1 MPQKMLPED
10 VLLLVLGGLDT
21 TDLFRCS
28 QACRW
33 FYNII
38 THNNLLLTTETSLIA
53 AANAGHLD
61 KVKQIIAIMGIT
73 NTTTDPEFSVR
84 NQWQVATMRAA
95 GKGRT
100 NVVTLLLEYP
110 ICSDLCGHSIISS
123 AMNAEGTGMLQAAT
137 RYFST
142 VVNSIDTEMFYNSFA
157 DLFLENGNA
166 DKIALILEDPT
177 YGDDMRYLL
186 RRNFGVDDVPD
197 TIDDV
202 WVAKCCKK
210 YVDRRLSRPVYRPSP
225 WLQSTYESYGICGYR
240 TYGEV

>member
-1 MPQKMLPED
+1 MVPEG
-10 VLLLVLGGLDT
+10 VLLLILDDLDS

-28 QACRW
+28 QTCRW
-33 FYNII
+33 FYDVI
-38 THNNLLLTTETSLIA
+38 TRNNLLLTTETSLIA

-61 KVKQIIAIMGIT
+61 KVKQIMAIMGVT
-73 NTTTDPEFSVR
+73 NTMINPEFSVR

-95 GKGRT
+95 SKGHT

-123 AMNAEGTGMLQAAT
+123 AMGAEGTGMLHAAM

-142 VVNSIDTEMFYNSFA
+142 VVNSIDAEMFYDSFA
-157 DLFLENGNA
+157 NLFLRNGNA
-166 DKIALILEDPT
+166 DKIALILKDPT

-186 RRNFGVDDVPD
+186 RHNFGVDDVPD
-197 TIDDV
+197 TVDDT

-210 YVDRRLSRPVYRPSP
+210 YVDRRLSRPVHRPSP
-225 WLQSTYESYGICGYR
+225 WLQRTYESYGICGHR
-240 TYGEV
+240 DIW